1 MRKRVNE
8 MKFEIIGA
16 GALGLLFGG
25 KLAAFGQEV
34 RFWTRTTEQAEL
46 LANRGIML
54 QEEEEHSPVRIADLK
69 AYALQEA
76 SSRIAAHP
84 FSDWV
89 LLLTK
94 QRHINQELVQ
104 ALEPLIGQ
112 NTQILCF
119 QNGVGHLEFLGK
131 AFPSTPIY
139 AAITTE
145 GAKRLDSYHV
155 IRSGK
160 GLTSVGIAENGGEWA
175 DLSLKNAAEK
185 LIDTFG
191 IAGFCTLLSKDIDRE
206 IYRKLLINSVI
217 NPLTAM
223 WRIPNGELLATEARR
238 AMVKLICEEALAIYA
253 AKSIFFEGDAYDVV
267 AEVCRSTASN
277 MSSMLKDVI
286 QGMPTEID
294 YINGRLVEMAK
305 LTGVPAP
312 GHEMIWRLVRGLQ

>member
-1 MRKRVNE
+1 
-8 MKFEIIGA
+8 MKFEMIGA

-34 RFWTRTTEQAEL
+34 RFWTRMAEQAEL
-46 LANRGIML
+46 LAAQGIML
-54 QEEEEHSPVRIADLK
+54 QEGEEQSPIGITGLT

-104 ALEPLIGQ
+104 ALEPLIGE

-119 QNGVGHLEFLGK
+119 QNGIGHLELLGR
-131 AFPSTPIY
+131 AFPATPIY

-145 GAKRLDSYHV
+145 GAKRIDSYHV

-160 GLTSVGIAENGGEWA
+160 GLTSIGMAENGGEWT

-185 LIDTFG
+185 LIDTLG
-191 IAGFCTLLSKDIDRE
+191 TAGFCTLLSKDIDRE

-223 WRIPNGELLATEARR
+223 WRIPNGELLATEERR
-238 AMVKLICEEALAIYA
+238 AMVKQLCEEAMAIYA
-253 AKSIFFEGDAYDVV
+253 AKSIYFVGDAYDVV